1 MPWIKGGNL
10 SGPAGPPGPLG
21 PAGPPGP
28 VAISSDAGNSSRLGS
43 DGLLFT
49 PEPAATALPVATAS
63 RLGGVK
69 IGSGLVI
76 TADGTLSSAS
86 ASGSY
91 LDKRGDAM
99 SGPLRFSPA
108 ASPSTFNGVDAYLYQ
123 HSSNSN
129 LFLAMPGGRLFV
141 FGADGT
147 VNTSALPTAGSHLTN
162 KTYVDNAIAAIP
174 APDLSGYLQR
184 TGGVMTGPLRFSAI
198 TSPST
203 YNGTDFYAFQ
213 TNGNL
218 LIRTP
223 QSGTVQVNGDG
234 TVSAAAPTA
243 AQHLIRKDYG
253 DNHYAAK
260 AAFDALSGAVEVLR
274 AELEVLRDQLGA
286 LAAASPAS

>member
-1 MPWIKGGNL
+1 MPWSKAGNL
-10 SGPAGPPGPLG
+10 CGPTAVS
-21 PAGPPGP
+21 AD
-28 VAISSDAGNSSRLGS
+28 SGNSSRLGS

-49 PEPAATALPVATAS
+49 PTPAASVLPVATAS

-69 IGSGLVI
+69 IGSGLAI
-76 TADGTLSSAS
+76 TADGTLSSAG

-99 SGPLRFSPA
+99 SGPLRFSPT

-129 LFLAMPGGRLFV
+129 LYLAMPGGRAFV

-147 VNTSALPTAGSHLTN
+147 LNTAALPTSGSHLAN
-162 KTYVDNAIAAIP
+162 KSYVDNAIAQVP
-174 APDLSGYLQR
+174 APDLTGYLQR
-184 TGGVMTGPLRFSAI
+184 SGGVMTGPLRFAAI
-198 TSPST
+198 TPPST
-203 YNGTDFYAFQ
+203 YNGSDFYAFQ
-213 TNGNL
+213 ANGNL

-223 QSGTVQVNGDG
+223 QSGTVQLNGDG

-253 DNHYAAK
+253 DSHYAAK
-260 AAFDALSGAVEVLR
+260 ALLDVLSAAVDGLCTELEALR
-274 AELEVLRDQLGA
+274 AQVSALE
-286 LAAASPAS
+286 AASTPSSTTN